1 MSKTHLI
8 ENGVIVNTIIATVSE
23 AEAAFPNLTAVDAEL
38 HPGAIGDGWNGS
50 AVVKPQAPLPTLA
63 DYDKALVAHL
73 DATAKA
79 RNYDDRIS
87 CAVRA
92 GFPGPFQAEGIAFA
106 TWMDTCNQIGYS
118 ILADFQAGNI
128 PQPTIAEVIDS
139 LPPMVW
145 P

>member
-1 MSKTHLI
+1 MKAHVI
-8 ENGVIVNTIIATVSE
+8 ANGVVVNTVMVE
-23 AEAAFPNLTAVDAEL
+23 EL
-38 HPGAIGDGWNGS
+38 MDGMIPGDVGGIGWTWDGTTLS
-50 AVVKPQAPLPTLA
+50 PPAPQPAPLPTLA
-63 DYDKALVAHL
+63 DYDKALVAYL
-73 DATAKA
+73 DAVAKS

-128 PQPTIAEVIDS
+128 QQPTIAEVIDS

-145 P
+145 PT

>member
-1 MSKTHLI
+1 MVKAAQI
-8 ENGVIVNTIIATVSE
+8 ENGKVVNLIVVNSLDDL
-23 AEAAFPNLTAVDAEL
+23 PNLVPAD
-38 HPGAIGDGWNGS
+38 GAKIGDDYIDGS
-50 AVVKPQAPLPTLA
+50 FVTPPAPLPTLA

-118 ILADFQAGNI
+118 ILADFQAGTI